1 MSKNIDTKT
10 VKSFGDEWSRFDQSR
25 MTDAE
30 AEKIFNEYFSIF
42 PWTMISKESE
52 GFDMGSGSGRWAKW
66 IAGKVGTLNC
76 IDPSDALEV
85 SKKTLSQ
92 FDNINYYKASVDD
105 DINLCGSQDFGYSL
119 GVLHHIPNTQL
130 AIASCAKLLK
140 PGAPFLVYL
149 YYSFDNRPIIY
160 RIIWKISDLV
170 RRMIYVLPSPLKH
183 FITDLIALFV
193 YFPLTRI
200 SLISEKLGIDS
211 SNIPLSYYKKH
222 SFFTMRTDSRDRFGT
237 PLEQRF
243 SKKVIQEMMEIA
255 GLEKITFSTHAP
267 FWCAVGFKK
276 LTETK

>member
-42 PWTMISKESE
+42 PWSMISKESE

-66 IAGKVGTLNC
+66 IADKVGTLNC

-85 SKKTLSQ
+85 SKKNLSQ

-105 DINLCGSQDFGYSL
+105 DLNLSGSQDFGYSL

-130 AIASCAKLLK
+130 AISSCTKLLK

-160 RIIWKISDLV
+160 RIIWRISDLV
-170 RRMIYVLPSPLKH
+170 RRMIYVLPSPLKN

-200 SLISEKLGIDS
+200 SLILEKLGINS
-211 SNIPLSYYKKH
+211 SNIPLSYYKTH

-255 GLEKITFSTHAP
+255 GLEKIIFSTHAP